1 MPPAQ
6 TPCFLSLE
14 SKIQTSAFPNC
25 FLPFLFPCPHVR
37 LTDQHGSESPE
48 GQAITVLLWGVFK
61 LDLRQ
66 REQKVTWG
74 EGS

>member
-1 MPPAQ
+1 M
-6 TPCFLSLE
+6 
-14 SKIQTSAFPNC
+14 
-25 FLPFLFPCPHVR
+25 R
-37 LTDQHGSESPE
+37 LTDQHGCESPE

-66 REQKVTWG
+66 REQKVTWE